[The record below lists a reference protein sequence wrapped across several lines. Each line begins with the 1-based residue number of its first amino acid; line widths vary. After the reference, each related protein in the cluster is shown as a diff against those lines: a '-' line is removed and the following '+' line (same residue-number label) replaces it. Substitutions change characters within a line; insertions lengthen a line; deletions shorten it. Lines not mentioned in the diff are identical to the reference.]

1 MQLFNKIFYKIWVPF
16 TLSLIIGAGIFII
29 YYPNKLSSKFIETKE
44 YEYKELTKTVA
55 LGVEIAL
62 NSEDFNGVK
71 KTIEFISLKQDFD
84 YCAVLIKEDS
94 TNSSITKILTS
105 YPDSI
110 NIDDVTEK
118 NYEDYIYTTTEFKS
132 KLFNGEIIIR
142 ASKSKI
148 NATISELISPVY
160 YSLGVIII
168 LSILIFYFFA
178 KKLSSPI
185 YKLIKITNELKK
197 GVYDSRY
204 SYKFEKDEIG
214 ELSENILELQEKLNI
229 EQKINKELTENL
241 ENEVIERTNE
251 LQKTSLRL
259 IRAQSISKLGHIDY
273 SPQQNALAISDI
285 VCEILGIDQVKNIS
299 LERFLKLINQK
310 YHEQISSSFNLKST
324 KIENLNCDIIINRE
338 NDNEERWVSII
349 MEWAMNQDGLLQFSG
364 SLQDITQ
371 RKQSEREIQQLS
383 LVAKHTSNCVVI
395 TNKEKKILWVND
407 SLLELTGY
415 KLEEIVGN
423 SPRMFQ
429 CEKTNT
435 DTIKIIN
442 ETLDKKQTIS
452 GIEILNRGKYNN
464 DYWLELNIVPIY
476 DEFGELNGYIA
487 VETNI
492 TDKKKNNEEQNL
504 LLNLTQLQNER
515 LQNFAYI
522 VSHNLRSHTVN
533 IRSLMEMLFIK
544 KPELKEF
551 QLTQILQGSIE
562 NLFETIDHLT
572 DIAQIINNK
581 HKSLEG
587 INLYSTIN
595 KAISN
600 VSSFEV
606 NSEIRIINDVK
617 KDITVLALPTY
628 LDSIIL
634 NLITNAIKYRDVNKK
649 SFIKITAEKNDY
661 GIKMSVS
668 DNGIG
673 IDMERNRRKMFGMYK
688 TFHRNADARG
698 IGLFI
703 TKNQVEAM
711 GGSIDVESEVNI
723 GTTFTVNFKY
733 EN

>member
-1 MQLFNKIFYKIWVPF
+1 MQLFSKIFYKIWVPF
-16 TLSLIIGAGIFII
+16 TLSLIIGGISFLV
-29 YYPNKLSSKFIETKE
+29 YYPNKLSTKFQESKLN
-44 YEYKELTKTVA
+44 EYKELTKTVA

-71 KTIEFISLKQDFD
+71 KSIEFISLKQDFD
-84 YCAVLIKEDS
+84 FCAVIIKEDS
-94 TNSSITKILTS
+94 ANTSISKILTS
-105 YPDSI
+105 FPDSI
-110 NIDDVTEK
+110 NIKEVTEK
-118 NYEDYIYTTTEFKS
+118 NYEKYIYTSSEFKS
-132 KLFNGEIIIR
+132 TLFSGEILIR
-142 ASKSKI
+142 ASKNKI
-148 NATISELISPVY
+148 NATIAELISPVY
-160 YSLGVIII
+160 YSLGIII
-168 LSILIFYFFA
+168 IISVIIFYFFA
-178 KKLSSPI
+178 KKLSTPI
-185 YKLIKITNELKK
+185 HKLIKITQELKS

-214 ELSENILELQEKLNI
+214 LLSDNILELQDKLNI

-241 ENEVIERTNE
+241 ENEVVERTVE

-259 IRAQSISKLGHIDY
+259 IRAQSISKIGHIDY
-273 SPQQNALAISDI
+273 LPQEKLLCVSEI
-285 VCEILGIDQVKNIS
+285 VCDIIGIKPEKCIS
-299 LERFLKLINQK
+299 LEKFLKTINYK
-310 YHEQISSSFNLKST
+310 YEKQISNSFNSIGT
-324 KIENLNCDIIINRE
+324 KIESLNCDIIINRE
-338 NDNEERWVSII
+338 SDNEERWVSLI
-349 MEWAMNQDGLLQFSG
+349 MEWTMNQDGLLQLSG
-364 SLQDITQ
+364 SLQDITD
-371 RKQSEREIQQLS
+371 RKKSEQEIQRLS

-395 TNKEKKILWVND
+395 TDKNKKILWVND
-407 SLLELTGY
+407 SLLELSGY
-415 KLEEIVGN
+415 KLEEIVGS
-423 SPRMFQ
+423 SPKMFQ
-429 CEKTNT
+429 FEKTNK
-435 DTIKIIN
+435 DTVKLIN

-464 DYWLELNIVPIY
+464 EYWLELNIVPIY
-476 DEFGELNGYIA
+476 DEFGDLNGYIA

-581 HKSLEG
+581 HKSLEV
-587 INLYSTIN
+587 INLFTAIN

-600 VSSFEV
+600 VSSFEI
-606 NSEIRIINDVK
+606 NSDVRIINDV
-617 KDITVLALPTY
+617 DPNLSVLALPTY

-649 SFIKITAEKNDY
+649 SFVKINAEKNSE
-661 GIKMSVS
+661 GVRMSIS

-688 TFHRNADARG
+688 TFHRNPDARG

-703 TKNQVEAM
+703 TKNQIEAM
-711 GGSIDVESEVNI
+711 GGTIDVESEVNI

>member
-16 TLSLIIGAGIFII
+16 TLSLIIGGIAFIV
-29 YYPNKLSSKFIETKE
+29 YYPNKLSTKFQESKLN
-44 YEYKELTKTVA
+44 EYKELTKTVA

-71 KTIEFISLKQDFD
+71 KSIEFISLKQDFD
-84 YCAVLIKEDS
+84 FCAVIIKEDS
-94 TNSSITKILTS
+94 ANSSISKILTS
-105 YPDSI
+105 FPDSI
-110 NIDDVTEK
+110 NIKDVVEK
-118 NYEDYIYTTTEFKS
+118 NYEEYVYTSSEFNS
-132 KLFNGEIIIR
+132 KLVNGEIIIR
-142 ASKSKI
+142 ASKNKI
-148 NATISELISPVY
+148 NATISELIIPVY
-160 YSLGVIII
+160 YSLGIII
-168 LSILIFYFFA
+168 IISIIIFYLFA
-178 KKLSSPI
+178 KKLSTPI
-185 YKLIKITNELKK
+185 HKLIKITQELKS

-214 ELSENILELQEKLNI
+214 LLSDNILELQDKLNT

-241 ENEVIERTNE
+241 ENEVLERTVE

-273 SPQQNALAISDI
+273 SPQQKSLVISDM
-285 VCEILGIDQVKNIS
+285 VCEILGIDLVKSIS
-299 LERFLKLINQK
+299 LDKFLSLINQK
-310 YHEQISSSFNLKST
+310 YHKQISDSFNSIST
-324 KIENLNCDIIINRE
+324 KIENLNCDIIIYRE
-338 NDNEERWVSII
+338 NDNEERWISII
-349 MEWAMNQDGLLQFSG
+349 MEWAMNQDGLLQLSG
-364 SLQDITQ
+364 SLQDITE
-371 RKQSEREIQQLS
+371 RKKSEREIQQLS

-395 TNKEKKILWVND
+395 TDKSKKILWVND
-407 SLLELTGY
+407 SLLDLSGY
-415 KLEEIVGN
+415 KLDEIVGN
-423 SPRMFQ
+423 SPKMFQ
-429 CEKTNT
+429 FEKTNL
-435 DTIKIIN
+435 DTVKIIN

-452 GIEILNRGKYNN
+452 GIEILNKGKYNN
-464 DYWLELNIVPIY
+464 EYWLELNIVPIY
-476 DEFGELNGYIA
+476 DELGELNGYIA

-544 KPELKEF
+544 KPELKEY

-581 HKSLEG
+581 HKSLEV
-587 INLYSTIN
+587 INLFTAIN

-606 NSEIRIINDVK
+606 NSEVRIINDVNQN
-617 KDITVLALPTY
+617 ITVLALPTY

-649 SFIKITAEKNDY
+649 SFIKISAEKNDE
-661 GIKMSVS
+661 GVRMSVS

-688 TFHRNADARG
+688 TFHRNPDARG

-703 TKNQVEAM
+703 TKNQIEAM
-711 GGSIDVESEVNI
+711 GGTIDVESEVNI

>member
-1 MQLFNKIFYKIWVPF
+1 MRFFSKIFYKIWLPF
-16 TLSLIIGAGIFII
+16 TFSLVIGAITFAI
-29 YYPNKLSSKFIETKE
+29 YYPNKLSTKFIESKE
-44 YEYKELTKTVA
+44 NEYKELSKTVA

-62 NSEDFNGVK
+62 NAEDFNGVK
-71 KTIEFISLKQDFD
+71 KSIEFISLKQDFD
-84 YCAVLIKEDS
+84 YCVVLIKNDS
-94 TNSSITKILTS
+94 TNSSASKILTS
-105 YPDSI
+105 YPDTIKI
-110 NIDDVTEK
+110 NEVLEK
-118 NYEDYIYTTTEFKS
+118 NYEDYIYTTSEFKS
-132 KLFNGEIIIR
+132 NLLNGEIVIR
-142 ASKSKI
+142 ASKKKI
-148 NATISELISPVY
+148 NATILELKKPIY
-160 YSLGVIII
+160 NTLGLIII
-168 LSILIFYFFA
+168 VSVVIFYFFA
-178 KKLSSPI
+178 KRLSNPI
-185 YKLIKITNELKK
+185 HKLIKITQELNK

-204 SYKFEKDEIG
+204 TYKFDKDEIG
-214 ELSENILELQEKLNI
+214 LLSENILELQDKLNI

-241 ENEVIERTNE
+241 ENEVHDRTIE

-259 IRAQSISKLGHIDY
+259 IRAQSISKIGHIDY
-273 SPQQNALAISDI
+273 SPNDKVLQISSM
-285 VCEILGIDQVKNIS
+285 VCDILGIKSTKEINLD
-299 LERFLKLINQK
+299 EFLRLVNKK
-310 YHEQISSSFNLKST
+310 YHNKISNAFSSTAT
-324 KIENLNCDIIINRE
+324 KIENLNCDIIIHRE
-338 NDNEERWVSII
+338 NDKEERWISII
-349 MEWAMNQDGLLQFSG
+349 MEWAMNQDGLLELSG
-364 SLQDITQ
+364 SLQDITE
-371 RKQSEREIQQLS
+371 RKKSEREIQQLS
-383 LVAKHTSNCVVI
+383 LVAKHTSNCVII
-395 TNKEKKILWVND
+395 TDNSKKILWVNA
-407 SLLELTGY
+407 SLLDLTGY
-415 KLEEIVGN
+415 KFEEIVGN
-423 SPRMFQ
+423 TPKMFQ
-429 CEKTNT
+429 FEKTNP
-435 DTIKIIN
+435 DTIRLIN
-442 ETLDKKQTIS
+442 ETLDKKQKIS
-452 GIEILNRGKYNN
+452 NIEVLNKGKYNN
-464 DYWLELNIVPIY
+464 EYWLELNIVPIY
-476 DEFGELNGYIA
+476 DEFSELTGYIA

-492 TDKKKNNEEQNL
+492 TDKKKTTEEQNL

-544 KPELKEF
+544 KPELKEY
-551 QLTQILQGSIE
+551 QLTQILEGSIE

-606 NSEIRIINDVK
+606 NSEIRIINDVN
-617 KDITVLALPTY
+617 KDLTVLALPTY

-649 SFIKITAEKNDY
+649 SFIKITAEKNDF